1 VSYQRRR
8 GQHISSIVHNNT
20 AGESA
25 NIGDDYVMRR
35 DKAARTPFLNLILM
49 KEAPILKALTALA
62 ALMFGSAHP
71 AVAQALGAQAET
83 VQRQNQSQRNVR
95 LPPADLF
102 ASSYRDPPVC
112 CRSSSEFDFPQRSQG
127 ALVQSGPIR
136 TNDSQIAQGGS
147 SSPHETGNCCNRTRA
162 ALPFAFD
169 RVGPQ
174 RPHRSMRGAK
184 SRQPGSAKRD
194 TSASLTQPSRQPGPL
209 GAFAGACRSP
219 QRSRWRP
226 RAQSPPFRV
235 RQFRRTPVCSRPDA
249 LR

>member
-1 VSYQRRR
+1 
-8 GQHISSIVHNNT
+8 
-20 AGESA
+20 
-25 NIGDDYVMRR
+25 M
-35 DKAARTPFLNLILM
+35 L
-49 KEAPILKALTALA
+49 
-62 ALMFGSAHP
+62 GSAHP

-83 VQRQNQSQRNVR
+83 VQRQKSVATKRPSAARRSVCFVLPRSTGVLQVIVQIRFPVALARSASPKRSDSYQR
-95 LPPADLF
+95 
-102 ASSYRDPPVC
+102 
-112 CRSSSEFDFPQRSQG
+112 FP
-127 ALVQSGPIR
+127 
-136 TNDSQIAQGGS
+136 IAQGDS

-184 SRQPGSAKRD
+184 SPQPGSAKRD
-194 TSASLTQPSRQPGPL
+194 TSASLTQPSRPPGPP

-219 QRSRWRP
+219 QRSRWRR

-235 RQFRRTPVCSRPDA
+235 RQFRRTPVCSRPGA